1 MRRAVVTSAATA
13 AGVVLLLSLKP
24 HDAAGPAPVISSGA
38 GAGAAPGAGS
48 DVSVPSNAPTGAASA
63 APPGS
68 AGSAAPSASAAPP
81 GSAGQSS
88 AAAAGATR
96 KVSGDTVNTRYG
108 PVQVQVTLAGSRIT
122 AVDVVKY
129 PNAERR
135 DREINT
141 SALPV
146 LNQEA
151 ISAQNAGIDVVTG
164 ATYTSDGYIRSL
176 QSALDRAKG

>member
-24 HDAAGPAPVISSGA
+24 HEAAGPAPVIGSGA
-38 GAGAAPGAGS
+38 GTGSGSGTGS
-48 DVSVPSNAPTGAASA
+48 DVSQPSEAP
-63 APPGS
+63 APS
-68 AGSAAPSASAAPP
+68 SSASAA
-81 GSAGQSS
+81 GT
-88 AAAAGATR
+88 GATR

-129 PNAERR
+129 PNSERR
-135 DREINT
+135 DREINS

-151 ISAQNAGIDVVTG
+151 ISAQSAAIDVVSG
-164 ATYTSDGYIRSL
+164 ATYTSDGYVRSL

>member
-24 HDAAGPAPVISSGA
+24 HQATGSAPVISSGA
-38 GAGAAPGAGS
+38 GTPSGS
-48 DVSVPSNAPTGAASA
+48 GSGSGSGSSSGSGTTGAADTS
-63 APPGS
+63 GS
-68 AGSAAPSASAAPP
+68 ASPAPAPAA
-81 GSAGQSS
+81 G
-88 AAAAGATR
+88 GATR

-122 AVDVVKY
+122 GIDVVKY
-129 PNAERR
+129 PTEDRR
-135 DREINT
+135 DREINAD
-141 SALPV
+141 ALPT

-151 ISAQNAGIDVVTG
+151 IAAQSAQIDAVSG
-164 ATYTSDGYIRSL
+164 ATYTSDGYTRSL

>member
-24 HDAAGPAPVISSGA
+24 HEAAGPAPVIGSGPGTGA
-38 GAGAAPGAGS
+38 GQGTAAGS
-48 DVSVPSNAPTGAASA
+48 GTDSGTGAEVSAPSNAP
-63 APPGS
+63 
-68 AGSAAPSASAAPP
+68 APSASAPASTSAPAP
-81 GSAGQSS
+81 AP
-88 AAAAGATR
+88 AAGATR

-129 PNAERR
+129 PSAERR

-151 ISAQNAGIDVVTG
+151 IAAQSARIDVVSG
-164 ATYTSDGYIRSL
+164 ATYTSDGYVRSL

>member
-24 HDAAGPAPVISSGA
+24 HEAAGPAPVIGSGA
-38 GAGAAPGAGS
+38 GTGSGS
-48 DVSVPSNAPTGAASA
+48 DVSQPSEAP
-63 APPGS
+63 APS
-68 AGSAAPSASAAPP
+68 SSASAT
-81 GSAGQSS
+81 GT
-88 AAAAGATR
+88 TR

-129 PNAERR
+129 PNSERR
-135 DREINT
+135 DREINS

-146 LNQEA
+146 LNHEA
-151 ISAQNAGIDVVTG
+151 ISAQSAAIDVVSG
-164 ATYTSDGYIRSL
+164 ATYTSDGYVRSL

>member
-24 HDAAGPAPVISSGA
+24 HEAAGPAPVIGSGPGTGA
-38 GAGAAPGAGS
+38 GQGTGTGSGTGSEVAA
-48 DVSVPSNAPTGAASA
+48 PSNAPAPAASA
-63 APPGS
+63 PA
-68 AGSAAPSASAAPP
+68 SASAP
-81 GSAGQSS
+81 
-88 AAAAGATR
+88 AAGATR

-129 PNAERR
+129 PSSERR

-151 ISAQNAGIDVVTG
+151 IAAQSARIDVVSG
-164 ATYTSDGYIRSL
+164 ATYTSDGYVRSL

>member
-24 HDAAGPAPVISSGA
+24 HEAAGPVPVIGSGA
-38 GAGAAPGAGS
+38 GS
-48 DVSVPSNAPTGAASA
+48 GAASGSE
-63 APPGS
+63 APEPSNTS
-68 AGSAAPSASAAPP
+68 ASPAPSASAAP
-81 GSAGQSS
+81 
-88 AAAAGATR
+88 AGAAR
-96 KVSGDTVNTRYG
+96 KVGGDTVNTRYG
-108 PVQVQVTLAGSRIT
+108 PVQVQVTLTGSRIT
-122 AVDVVKY
+122 AVDVLKY
-129 PNAERR
+129 PASERR

-141 SALPV
+141 TALPL

-151 ISAQNAGIDVVTG
+151 ISAQSAAIDVVSG

>member
-24 HDAAGPAPVISSGA
+24 HEATGSAPVISSGS
-38 GAGAAPGAGS
+38 GS
-48 DVSVPSNAPTGAASA
+48 GSGSASGSGSGSGSGTTGAADTT
-63 APPGS
+63 PGR
-68 AGSAAPSASAAPP
+68 SASPAPAT
-81 GSAGQSS
+81 GG
-88 AAAAGATR
+88 GATR

-122 AVDVVKY
+122 TVDVVKY
-129 PNAERR
+129 PTQDRR
-135 DREINT
+135 DREINAD
-141 SALPV
+141 ALPV

-151 ISAQNAGIDVVTG
+151 ISAQNAQIDAVSG

>member
-24 HDAAGPAPVISSGA
+24 HEAAGPAPVIGSGA
-38 GAGAAPGAGS
+38 GTGSGS
-48 DVSVPSNAPTGAASA
+48 DVSQPSEAP
-63 APPGS
+63 APS
-68 AGSAAPSASAAPP
+68 SSASAT
-81 GSAGQSS
+81 GT
-88 AAAAGATR
+88 TR

-129 PNAERR
+129 PNSERR
-135 DREINT
+135 DREINS

-146 LNQEA
+146 LNREA
-151 ISAQNAGIDVVTG
+151 ISAQSAAIDVVSG
-164 ATYTSDGYIRSL
+164 ATYTSDGYVRSL